1 MIYMRDDFYR
11 QPAAGQQ
18 VSGSGEN
25 INGRFRFR
33 FRERFMKIGLPSRE
47 VLGYNALCIFVWDS
61 KKEKRNQTEQ
71 GFGRA
76 VRKHN
81 PWPGC
86 FDTRT
91 LSGKPGKRPSP
102 DFKTG
107 QHVVRIPIKGGTQ

>member
-25 INGRFRFR
+25 INGRFWFR

-61 KKEKRNQTEQ
+61 KKENNGTRQNKVL
-71 GFGRA
+71 GFGRGMP
-76 VRKHN
+76 V
-81 PWPGC
+81 
-86 FDTRT
+86 
-91 LSGKPGKRPSP
+91 
-102 DFKTG
+102 
-107 QHVVRIPIKGGTQ
+107 